1 MPNSMTGY
9 GRGTRAG
16 SGLVITVEVRST
28 NHRYRDISVR
38 LPRELSEFEDRV
50 RFLVAQGLARG
61 HVDVAVSLEEIGAS
75 LRRTV
80 EVRSELA
87 DAYYRAATDLA
98 ARLGLPGGIGVEA
111 LLMLP
116 EVVAP
121 RPAALDLD
129 AAWAALEGAAIDA
142 VQAMC
147 EMRACEGAR
156 LVEDVIH
163 RTGQIE
169 QLIARISERGPVVV
183 EEYRARLQARLRDL
197 LADIPIDE
205 GRIAMEA
212 AIYAE
217 KSSITEELVRL
228 RSHCEQ
234 VRAVTAGAEPAGRRL
249 EFLVQEM
256 HREVNTIGSK
266 SQDVEI
272 SRQVVEIKS
281 ELEKIREQIQN
292 IE

>member
-16 SGLVITVEVRST
+16 SGLAITVEVRST

-61 HVDVAVSLEEIGAS
+61 HVDVAVALEEIGAG
-75 LRRTV
+75 LRTV

-87 DAYYRAATDLA
+87 DAYYSAATDLA

-116 EVVAP
+116 EVVAL
-121 RPAALDLD
+121 RPASLDVD
-129 AAWAALEGAAIDA
+129 AAWDALQGALSDA
-142 VQAMC
+142 VRAMC
-147 EMRACEGAR
+147 EMRASEGVR
-156 LVEDVIH
+156 LAEDVIH

-169 QLIARISERGPVVV
+169 QLIARISERSPVVV

-197 LADIPIDE
+197 LADVPIDE
-205 GRIAMEA
+205 GRIAMET

-217 KSSITEELVRL
+217 KSNITEELVRL
-228 RSHCEQ
+228 KSHCEQ
-234 VRAVTAGAEPAGRRL
+234 VRAVMAGVEPAGRRL